1 MTSARAVLLTPTLEI
16 TVSDDWTKY
25 LKSKH
30 IPKGSPLMSIVSDD
44 EPIVKLKDK
53 YINKENDLT
62 ALHENDS
69 ETSGTAEK

>member
-1 MTSARAVLLTPTLEI
+1 
-16 TVSDDWTKY
+16 
-25 LKSKH
+25 
-30 IPKGSPLMSIVSDD
+30 MSIVSDD

>member
-1 MTSARAVLLTPTLEI
+1 MVGDPILLYDRW
-16 TVSDDWTKY
+16 VV
-25 LKSKH
+25 
-30 IPKGSPLMSIVSDD
+30 PKGSPLMSIVSDD

-69 ETSGTAEK
+69 ETSGTAKK